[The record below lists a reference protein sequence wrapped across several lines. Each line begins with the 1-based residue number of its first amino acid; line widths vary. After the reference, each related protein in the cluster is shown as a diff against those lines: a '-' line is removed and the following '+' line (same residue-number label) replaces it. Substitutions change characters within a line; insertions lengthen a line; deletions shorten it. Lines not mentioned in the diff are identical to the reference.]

1 MKKALICIFAV
12 LTAFYAGAASPPERQ
27 GSTSL
32 RDKVLEQMD
41 AYLEAMDHM
50 GIKDAEE
57 EVDFMIS
64 CVQDSSLRN
73 DVAEKAYWHF
83 RDSKVMGSENVAVH
97 IFDRW
102 FDNFDTI
109 FNNIDDFEEAKF
121 YAYINRRSLIGT
133 KAEQL
138 TFINEN
144 GDNLSIPFP
153 NGRRSIIYFY
163 STSCIKCLYTST
175 KLRELFRTLNPDVD
189 FFAIYAGEDDTAWA
203 SYRKR
208 ELDISSSNGAVYHL
222 RGGDDDFVGAYGVI
236 QTPRLLLLSGDG
248 TIIGRNLDAN
258 ALSTLLGGIVH
269 NFVENSR

>member
-1 MKKALICIFAV
+1 MRKALICIFAV
-12 LTAFYAGAASPPERQ
+12 LTALYADAASIPEGQ
-27 GSTSL
+27 DSTSL
-32 RDKVLEQMD
+32 RNRVLEQMD

-50 GIKDAEE
+50 DIKDAEE
-57 EVDFMIS
+57 EADFMIS

-102 FDNFDTI
+102 FEDFDAV
-109 FNNIDDFEEAKF
+109 FNNIDDFEEARF
-121 YAYINRRSLIGT
+121 YAYINRRSLIGA

-144 GDNLSIPFP
+144 GDSLSIPFP
-153 NGRRSIIYFY
+153 NGRRSVIYFY
-163 STSCIKCLYTST
+163 STSCPKCLYTSI
-175 KLRELFRTLNPDVD
+175 KLRELFKTLNPDVD

-208 ELDISSSNGAVYHL
+208 ELEISSSNGAVYHL
-222 RGGDDDFVGAYGVI
+222 RGADDDFVGAYGVI
-236 QTPRLLLLSGDG
+236 QTPRLFLLSGDG

-258 ALSTLLGGIVH
+258 ALSTLLCGIVH